1 MGVRVLYPAHITG
14 KCSKISKGGRI
25 MEIKSI
31 LFPTDFSEGSSQAL
45 QYAVDMAKK
54 YGAKLYIVHV
64 IYDIAKATGWYV
76 PHTSMDQMYKDI
88 EAGAKKEL
96 EAFGVEELSGIKN
109 IERSVIV
116 GVPHEEIINFAK
128 KNKIDIIIIGTHG
141 RKGIDRILF
150 GSTAAQV
157 VRFAPCPVLTVRL
170 PMY

>member
-1 MGVRVLYPAHITG
+1 
-14 KCSKISKGGRI
+14 

-45 QYAVDMAKK
+45 QYAVDLTKK
-54 YGAKLYIVHV
+54 YGAKLYLVHV

-76 PHTSMDQMYKDI
+76 PHVSMDQMYKDI
-88 EAGAKKEL
+88 QEGARKEL
-96 EAFGVEELSGIKN
+96 DKFGSEELSGMKN
-109 IERSVIV
+109 LERIV
-116 GVPHEEIINFAK
+116 VTGVPHEEIINSAK
-128 KNKIDIIIIGTHG
+128 KNKIDMIIMGTHG

-150 GSTAAQV
+150 GSTAAQI